1 MLNNK
6 GQAGEI
12 AVFVILVFMIAFAYI
27 FISPIVQNI
36 KDVVPTIADATSW
49 TNAQTQAMNWLFR
62 AWYAFPFLPLLLC
75 WYGSSKEQLRREVE
89 RWCDR

>member
-12 AVFVILVFMIAFAYI
+12 AVFVILVFMVAFAYI

-36 KDVVPTIADATSW
+36 KDVVPTISDATLW

-62 AWYAFPFLPLLLC
+62 AWYAFPFFAFIALLVWLIKRAIEKRS
-75 WYGSSKEQLRREVE
+75 GEVM
-89 RWCDR
+89 

>member
-12 AVFVILVFMIAFAYI
+12 AVFVILVFMVAFAYI

-36 KDVVPTIADATSW
+36 KDVVPTIADATS
-49 TNAQTQAMNWLFR
+49 
-62 AWYAFPFLPLLLC
+62 
-75 WYGSSKEQLRREVE
+75 
-89 RWCDR
+89 